1 MEGGWLRHDHH
12 GRLLVGQRKVKTCL
26 VFGISIK
33 VNMDRHDTIIIGD
46 YCIHIREGFTRN
58 SLFVSTVHPRSV
70 LLTVSLI
77 HIFIITRAPDGQLLP
92 DPERFPS
99 GIPALANYVHKLQ
112 LKFGIY
118 QVKPWQHLVTPGN
131 TVARVI
137 IIIIFS
143 GLRDKDLRRVGFVSL
158 R

>member
-1 MEGGWLRHDHH
+1 MH
-12 GRLLVGQRKVKTCL
+12 
-26 VFGISIK
+26 
-33 VNMDRHDTIIIGD
+33 
-46 YCIHIREGFTRN
+46 
-58 SLFVSTVHPRSV
+58 
-70 LLTVSLI
+70 LTVSLI
-77 HIFIITRAPDGQLLP
+77 HKFIITRAPDGQLLP

-118 QVKPWQHLVTPGN
+118 QVKPWHQVVPGN